1 MSSHPVSHLS
11 SNQYPA
17 EKGGADDNTHEVNE
31 VLDDDD
37 DATHTAHKST
47 REDAENMRRMGRSQQ
62 LVRSFRLFS
71 VASFTA
77 IATAAWEIGLFEISP
92 GLTDGGRPAL
102 VYSVIWNFIGF
113 GPIYL
118 SMAEMASM
126 APIAGAQY
134 HWVSEFAPER
144 LQKVL
149 SYFTGYASA
158 FATMTL
164 KLTQSCIVG
173 LRQWHGKPEMQS
185 VFSSL
190 VL

>member
-1 MSSHPVSHLS
+1 MSSSAPADGQGDAVEMVSHPVSGVA
-11 SNQYPA
+11 SNEYSW
-17 EKGGADDNTHEVNE
+17 EKGRGAAVEIDRDDEL
-31 VLDDDD
+31 LDDQDEHR
-37 DATHTAHKST
+37 TVTKST

-62 LVRSFRLFS
+62 LVRHFRLLS

-102 VYSVIWNFIGF
+102 VYSVLWNFVGF

-134 HWVSEFAPER
+134 HWVSEFAPES
-144 LQKVL
+144 LQKIL
-149 SYFTGYASA
+149 SYFTGYVQRSN
-158 FATMTL
+158 
-164 KLTQSCIVG
+164 
-173 LRQWHGKPEMQS
+173 
-185 VFSSL
+185 
-190 VL
+190 

>member
-1 MSSHPVSHLS
+1 MSSSLALPASRHEDAVEMVSHPTSGLS
-11 SNQYPA
+11 SSDYSYK
-17 EKGGADDNTHEVNE
+17 KGRVAALNE
-31 VLDDDD
+31 VDRDEVPDDHDD
-37 DATHTAHKST
+37 EHRTATKST
-47 REDAENMRRMGRSQQ
+47 FEDAENMRRMGRNQV

-126 APIAGAQY
+126 APIAGP
-134 HWVSEFAPER
+134 SI
-144 LQKVL
+144 
-149 SYFTGYASA
+149 TG
-158 FATMTL
+158 
-164 KLTQSCIVG
+164 
-173 LRQWHGKPEMQS
+173 
-185 VFSSL
+185 
-190 VL
+190 